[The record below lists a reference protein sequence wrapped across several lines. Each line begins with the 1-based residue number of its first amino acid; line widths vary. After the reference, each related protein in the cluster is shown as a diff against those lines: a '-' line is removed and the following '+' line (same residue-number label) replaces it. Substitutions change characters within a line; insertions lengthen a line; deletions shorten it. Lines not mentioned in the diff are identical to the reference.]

1 MDRTT
6 KEKMRLGIFVLVG
19 TVFLVIAAYLI
30 GNNQDMFSRTF
41 TISTVFNNVNG
52 LRLGNNVRF
61 SGINV
66 GIVKSIEMENDSI
79 IRVKMAIEEKMR
91 KHITTDAV
99 ASIGSDGLVG
109 NMIVNIIPGRM
120 SGERV
125 QEGNQIASYSRI
137 GAEDMLGTLNVTN
150 QNAALLT
157 ADLLQVTQAL
167 TQGKGTLGRLL
178 NDTLMAGDLQ
188 KMILN
193 LKQASGRANK
203 TIADLNAFLEKVKF
217 EESVAGVLLSDTI
230 AAERVRSVIAHLES
244 SSIHIDSLTRNLNTT
259 IGEIRHGKGAV
270 TYLLKDTTLVRRL
283 DSTMLHIQEGTARFN
298 ENMEALKHSFLTRRY
313 FRKLEK
319 QARVEEEN

>member
-1 MDRTT
+1 
-6 KEKMRLGIFVLVG
+6 MRLGIFVLVG